1 MRIPY
6 LSRLMEIKE
15 EQLFLERSRNMMI
28 AGLVEGLVKDKEIKK
43 EVWGNIER
51 IEKEERWKK

>member
-1 MRIPY
+1 MRF
-6 LSRLMEIKE
+6 LKRLMEIKE